1 MAHSRATGLDSDEVK
16 QWLKE
21 LDGHDIPDFSP
32 TKDGSCA
39 GDPAAA
45 AQAQQRGWWTCGKYT
60 SGNDIVDCP
69 DKYTWGVSFDD
80 GPAPHSEYR
89 GFIVLSIGMLTGLS

>member
-1 MAHSRATGLDSDEVK
+1 M
-16 QWLKE
+16 KE
-21 LDGHDIPDFSP
+21 LDGHDIPNFSP
-32 TKDGSCA
+32 TKDGSCT

-60 SGNDIVDCP
+60 SGNDIVVCP

-80 GPAPHSEYR
+80 GPAPHSEYCT
-89 GFIVLSIGMLTGLS
+89 FIIFSIGMLMGPL